1 MELSALPSI
10 TASHLAKSIDLN
22 HHGTLFAGRMA
33 EWVVEAGFMTAR
45 AVLDCS
51 PDQLVCA
58 CLDRLEFSR
67 SVPKGSTVVVIGK
80 AAHVGRSSV
89 TIYMEAS
96 LLGPEEQQGRVTG
109 GFATFVHIDGQ
120 GATPHGLAVEA
131 PQDPAERALWDAVLQ
146 QRNRA
151 GEGM

>member
-1 MELSALPSI
+1 MELSDLPSI
-10 TASHLAKSIDLN
+10 TASHLVKSIDLN
-22 HHGTLFAGRMA
+22 HHETLFAGRMA

-67 SVPKGSTVVVIGK
+67 SVPKGSTVVVVGR

-89 TIYMEAS
+89 TIYIEAS
-96 LLGPEEQQGRVTG
+96 LLGPNDQHDRVTG
-109 GFATFVHIDGQ
+109 GFATFVHIDEH
-120 GATPHGLAVEA
+120 GAKAHGLVVEA
-131 PQDPAERALWDAVLQ
+131 PGDPSQRARWDVILE
-146 QRNRA
+146 QRRRT
-151 GEGM
+151 GD